1 MIFRRGLSKLAP
13 AERARRAKIAYR
25 AFMRAIARKSIKRRV
40 AKQARKKAA
49 VQRRL
54 ARPPVDREMA
64 EFARDR
70 DEAIASRILWAA
82 SQRGEKGIVGLRR
95 RQLEIR
101 EDCLL
106 CHRPFSVEDRAV
118 GLRRCNKGVDRTPAP
133 LAVPLLRHRLK
144 DAGFQVIGRTSQ

>member
-1 MIFRRGLSKLAP
+1 MTERMEPWWRFETKVDPNRELAP
-13 AERARRAKIAYR
+13 AERARRAKIACR
-25 AFMRAIARKSIKRRV
+25 AFMRAIARKSVKTRA

-54 ARPPVDREMA
+54 ARPPSDREMA

-82 SQRGEKGIVGLRR
+82 SQRGEKGIAGLRR
-95 RQLEIR
+95 RQLEVR

-106 CHRPFSVEDRAV
+106 CHRPFSVEDRAA
-118 GLRRCNKGVDRTPAP
+118 GLRGLQP
-133 LAVPLLRHRLK
+133 
-144 DAGFQVIGRTSQ
+144 GR